1 MVWYMP
7 DSKWFSQV
15 MQYRNKVFRVVY
27 LIFLGVSLV
36 ILISGL
42 VSCNSSGEKQKR
54 EENSVLRLLKDAERA
69 VDSNPSKSIV
79 LSDSAINIAKSSSIA
94 DSVLLKL
101 FSIRARLYANAEN
114 ADSALPY
121 YQKARD
127 MAVRLGD
134 SLKLARIYR
143 DLGDLQTQYG
153 SIGHAEKNY
162 MLSIGIYEK
171 MGRKYDA
178 ALTKI
183 CYTQLL
189 SFRGD
194 FELSQKKLME
204 VYLLLDKLDSLEAE
218 ISVFNGIGNN
228 FKEIGNHR
236 QAVVY
241 FLKAYQTA
249 MKFSDNYN
257 AMVTLN
263 NVGTCYMHLQS
274 DSALLYFQQA
284 LGFSAQVG
292 ATGLDVM
299 VRYNIANFLI
309 KKGKYQQATKI
320 LEQVLHICIK
330 AKITDGVARTYSAL
344 AEIAEKTGQLSKAAE
359 LCQKAIVLADS
370 TGRRALKLTLMQQD
384 YEIVKKGG
392 DCNAALILSEE
403 IKMLADSIMNTEKQ
417 LEIYKLERQYQAD
430 KTELE
435 NANLKLQLASQ
446 NERLEYRQNFMIVMV
461 IALLILSFLLF
472 LLYRTFSERT
482 IAYKVLIG
490 QYEEERVN
498 KNSLGANGAMAVRP
512 EINMVAKHEKLNESE
527 QLLGQLQN
535 YFELNKPFLDP
546 KLRVDTVADNL
557 NVTPKAIAAALK
569 GYHDNNFNLFTNR
582 YRVEAAKTLL
592 EDPVGRQYKINVI
605 ATNSGFGSKQSF
617 YTAFE
622 QFTGIKPSYYR
633 DHFMGKQEP
642 KIKDTA
648 ED

>member
-1 MVWYMP
+1 MLRILFFINI
-7 DSKWFSQV
+7 S
-15 MQYRNKVFRVVY
+15 
-27 LIFLGVSLV
+27 ISLV
-36 ILISGL
+36 ILVLGL
-42 VSCNSSGEKQKR
+42 VSCDSAGEKQKR
-54 EENSVLRLLKDAERA
+54 EENSVLRLVKDAEKA
-69 VDSNPSKSIV
+69 LDSNPDRST
-79 LSDSAINIAKSSSIA
+79 LLTDSAINIVKSQSIA

-101 FSIRARLYANAEN
+101 YSLRARLYANAEN

-127 MAVRLGD
+127 VAVRLGD
-134 SLKLARIYR
+134 SLKMARIYR

-153 SIGHAEKNY
+153 SIGQAEKNY
-162 MLSIGIYEK
+162 LLSIAIYEK
-171 MGRKYDA
+171 IGRKYDA

-189 SFRGD
+189 SFKGD

-204 VYLLLDKLDSLEAE
+204 VYLLLDKLDSLESE

-228 FKEIGNHR
+228 FKEIGNHK
-236 QAVVY
+236 QAIVY

-249 MKFSDNYN
+249 MKFSDDYN

-263 NVGTCYMHLQS
+263 NVGTCYMRLDS

-309 KKGKYQQATKI
+309 KKGQYKQATEI
-320 LEQVLHICIK
+320 LEQVQQICIK
-330 AKITDGVARTYSAL
+330 GKITDGVARTSSAL

-359 LCQKAIVLADS
+359 LCRKAIVLADS
-370 TGRRALKLTLMQQD
+370 TGRRALKLTLMQQY

-392 DCNAALILSEE
+392 DCKAALILSEE

-461 IALLILSFLLF
+461 IALLVLSFLLF
-472 LLYRTFSERT
+472 LLYRTFSERA

-498 KNSLGANGAMAVRP
+498 KNSLGVNGAMAVLT
-512 EINMVAKHEKLNESE
+512 ETSKVGKHEKLNESE

-569 GYHDNNFNLFTNR
+569 GNRDNNFNLFTNR

-592 EDPVGRQYKINVI
+592 QDPVGRQYKINIV
-605 ATNSGFGSKQSF
+605 ATKSGFGSKQSF

-622 QFTGIKPSYYR
+622 QFTGIRPSYYR
-633 DHFMGKQEP
+633 YHIMGKQEP
-642 KIKDTA
+642 ELKETA
-648 ED
+648 EE